1 MIVVVVVVPYE
12 KKKKKK
18 EREKKYIEKHGIGYN
33 AFICIIFYH
42 VFSFS
47 LLLYTRCIVQ

>member
-1 MIVVVVVVPYE
+1 MIVVVVIVSYE
-12 KKKKKK
+12 KKKEKK
-18 EREKKYIEKHGIGYN
+18 REKKYIEKHGVGYN

-47 LLLYTRCIVQ
+47 LLLYTRCVVQ